1 MKKMRYI
8 ALMLIGIIS
17 STLVSCSKDVTT
29 EDISNKMV
37 GAEGMM
43 VEDIYLTEGEITNA
57 NTIIDRFIE
66 VLKQKDR
73 FKPILNDNKG
83 IVYEFKDLLDKDYS
97 SKLSGLNKD
106 SVLYNIVNGFY
117 CDENMEIT
125 SGTLVSVRYFGDERH
140 YIFDING
147 EDGDTGFHT
156 LRVDLNILKNNYIKE
171 IKLQGV
177 INDVENTE
185 TPLTKDSYLDDN
197 SLFMEEF
204 NKFRKGMTNTSL
216 YNKINAGEEN
226 DRKIGYLAGNLPV
239 VSKSKSDVKEIF
251 MTTKGVLKDF
261 SVVEIEYN
269 DIDKKSQ
276 TIYTIAVPNIGSP
289 LYFKLTFGRIS
300 NRLLNLELL
309 K

>member
-1 MKKMRYI
+1 MRYI

-269 DIDKKSQ
+269 DIDKKAQ

-300 NRLLNLELL
+300 NRLMNLELL